1 MGRQDYGGRTSQLC
15 ASLPLWVVSLFISVI
30 FWFHS
35 SHYGSLVW
43 ILWLFFGLILMVNE
57 WLRVALLESRY
68 QYTMSA
74 RINTLGAF
82 ACLVVFESLFFGG
95 VFWIFSLSR
104 IHAMPEVSHRGSS
117 AGNDLCIFSSY
128 ESSPYHFATNSIDNY
143 CLGSP
148 TGSGYI
154 FMTSNYLVKTFYL
167 FLLIYGY
174 YFLFLFSYSLFI
186 VNLL

>member
-1 MGRQDYGGRTSQLC
+1 
-15 ASLPLWVVSLFISVI
+15 
-30 FWFHS
+30 
-35 SHYGSLVW
+35 
-43 ILWLFFGLILMVNE
+43 MVNE

-82 ACLVVFESLFFGG
+82 AGLVVFESLFFGG

-128 ESSPYHFATNSIDNY
+128 ESSPYHFATNCIDNE
-143 CLGSP
+143 
-148 TGSGYI
+148 GYI
-154 FMTSNYLVKTFYL
+154 FMTSNY
-167 FLLIYGY
+167 
-174 YFLFLFSYSLFI
+174 SA
-186 VNLL
+186 NLLGENLLSIF